1 MKQLLVEKYRPKNVE
16 NYVFNAES
24 TARKVEKWLEDGEI
38 PNILLSGGAGTGKST
53 LAGVL
58 VNELGIQQSDVY
70 RVNASLQNGI
80 GFVREELEPWCK
92 KSSFSKFKVV
102 IMEEADSLGLSAQ
115 KSLRDITESYSD
127 RVRWIFTCNYPE
139 KIIPALL
146 SRFQHIHID
155 SHDEDN
161 IINLVLD
168 IVEAEGLIVNDER
181 DLLAHID
188 QYQPDIRKIINSI
201 DEYTDSNKV
210 LHAPDAAHVGTD
222 IGRWEELWKA
232 GEVQDK
238 FSETLELS
246 EHIDQNNY
254 DWFYEVMYTNHHNF
268 IDQHKAII
276 LLSKY
281 LDRAQRCANQ
291 RLHLKAF
298 LYHAFCVDEE

>member
-1 MKQLLVEKYRPKNVE
+1 MKKLLVEKYRPSTIE
-16 NYVFNAES
+16 QYVFNTES
-24 TARKVEKWLEDGEI
+24 TKRKVEKWLKDGEI

-53 LAGVL
+53 LARVL
-58 VNELGIQQSDVY
+58 VNELGIQASDVY

-92 KSSFSKFKVV
+92 KSSFSPFKVV
-102 IMEEADSLGLSAQ
+102 IMEEADLLGLFAQ

-139 KIIPALL
+139 KIIPALM

-155 SHDEDN
+155 SHNEDN
-161 IINLVLD
+161 IINLIID
-168 IVEAEGLIVNDER
+168 IVEAEEIVINDEQ
-181 DLLAHID
+181 DLLSHID

-201 DEYTDSNKV
+201 DEYTDAENV
-210 LHAPDAAHVGTD
+210 LHKLDSAHTGTD
-222 IGRWEELWKA
+222 VGEWEQLWQS
-232 GEVQDK
+232 GTVQDN
-238 FSETLELS
+238 FSNVLELS

-254 DWFYEVMYTNHHNF
+254 EWFYEVMYNNHHNF
-268 IDQHKAII
+268 IDMHKAII

-298 LYHAFCVDEE
+298 LYHVFCIEEE